1 MTAREQRIVANDYY
15 VRAMQMFE
23 DHQAGLTEFVREED
37 HVTVYQ
43 VTSVFSYFKDYVKSI
58 TLRSEEEKSYEGTV

>member
-23 DHQAGLTEFVREED
+23 DHQAGLTEFVREEE
-37 HVTVYQ
+37 
-43 VTSVFSYFKDYVKSI
+43 VFDLLYDLASDFYDWTKQ
-58 TLRSEEEKSYEGTV
+58 LNE